1 LEALADGDDLA
12 VFLRAPA
19 SRGRGR
25 PLGHATFGTQLREL
39 GRRGGVRVTA
49 HMFRA
54 PAIEAA

>member
-12 VFLRAPA
+12 AFLRALA

-39 GRRGGVRVTA
+39 GRGAGVRGTA

-54 PAIEAA
+54 AAIEAA